1 MINQLLPEFQQ
12 FLISKKLIPS
22 AKSPF
27 YAYWVN
33 KYLFFVKKY
42 ENLSDE
48 AKINDFLNQ
57 LCGSGAEDWKIKQ
70 AEEAIDLFIKYSKD
84 IGKLCFSV
92 KIPSKDIPVDDLT
105 VIKKTREIIRLKHYS
120 YSTERTYIDWLKRF
134 FAYLR
139 NIKKS
144 KTSAHNLCAEDIIE
158 YLTHL
163 AVNQRV
169 SSSTQNQAFNALLF
183 LFRDILKI
191 EAKGLDKTVRA
202 KRGLRLPVV
211 LTLNEVQSI
220 LKLVKMENPFLLHL
234 IYGSGLRLME
244 AIRLRVKDID
254 FDNNILFIR
263 SSKGDKDRVTM
274 LAEYVA
280 KPLKEHLEKIK
291 RIHTKDLTSDH
302 GETNLPDALMR
313 KYPNAAK
320 EWGWQYVFPSAK
332 LSIDPRTGKVRRH
345 HIDPSS
351 IQKAF
356 KNALK
361 EADIAKNAS
370 VHTLRHS
377 FATHLLMNGV
387 NIREIQDL
395 LGHKNVETTM
405 IYTHVLRNMSNIPKS
420 PLDSLYLQESVR
432 KD

>member
-1 MINQLLPEFQQ
+1 MIEQLLPEFQQ
-12 FLISKKLIPS
+12 FLISQELAANDK
-22 AKSPF
+22 APF

-33 KYLFFVKKY
+33 KYLYFVKDH

-70 AEEAIDLFIKYSKD
+70 AEKAIDSFIKYSKN
-84 IGKLCFSV
+84 IGKLYFSA
-92 KIPSKDIPVDDLT
+92 KIPSKNIPVDDLT
-105 VIKKTREIIRLKHYS
+105 VIKKTREVIRLKHYS
-120 YSTERTYIDWLKRF
+120 YSTERTYINWLKRF

-144 KTSAHNLCAEDIIE
+144 KTPAHSLSAKDVIE
-158 YLTHL
+158 YLTYL
-163 AVNQRV
+163 AVKQRV

-191 EAKGLDKTVRA
+191 EVKDLDKTVKA

-211 LTLNEVQSI
+211 LTLNETQSI

-244 AIRLRVKDID
+244 AVRLRVKDVD
-254 FDNNILFIR
+254 SANNVLFIR
-263 SSKGDKDRVTM
+263 SSKGDNDRVTM
-274 LAEYVA
+274 LAEYIT
-280 KPLKEHLEKIK
+280 KPLKEHLDKIK
-291 RIHTKDLTSDH
+291 GIHTQDFALGH
-302 GETNLPDALMR
+302 GETSLPDALIR

-332 LSIDPRTGKVRRH
+332 LSIDPRTGKIRRH

-356 KNALK
+356 KNVLK
-361 EADIAKNAS
+361 EAGIVKNAS

-377 FATHLLMNGV
+377 FATHLLMAGV
-387 NIREIQDL
+387 NIREVQEL

-405 IYTHVLRNMSNIPKS
+405 IYTHVMRDMSSIPKS
-420 PLDSLYLQESVR
+420 PLDNLYDNNVAVR
-432 KD
+432 